1 MISNIRPGGFPPAAA
16 TDKLLWLIAE
26 MRRLQLTG
34 IGLKDEQTVAL
45 PQTATCQD
53 VALRD

>member
-1 MISNIRPGGFPPAAA
+1 LPPIAAA
-16 TDKLLWLIAE
+16 DKLPWLIAE
-26 MRRLQLTG
+26 TPQLQLTG

-53 VALRD
+53 AALHD